1 MFICGD
7 SSQKFQMYNEQK
19 ANGAL
24 TRNKSKCH
32 NWNAEKVYIRSEIS
46 TYSHWEEKIGSG
58 CEEEREGSPVLIFP
72 LLSFRIVRMLAN

>member
-1 MFICGD
+1 MQG
-7 SSQKFQMYNEQK
+7 
-19 ANGAL
+19 
-24 TRNKSKCH
+24 
-32 NWNAEKVYIRSEIS
+32 NAEKVYIRSKIS